1 MHPRIHPIDRP
12 KSILARLGFWFIR
25 RDVGKVTTVAKVIY
39 ARFPRIML
47 LVKRMLDIE
56 KRHSLTDS
64 MHTLIQTYVATLNGC
79 SFCMDVSSKKARQLD
94 IPSEKFQQLPD
105 FRHSSHYPPA
115 EQAALAYVEEL
126 TKQVEVSD
134 STFEALREHWTD
146 REIIEITYA
155 ASAENFLN
163 RLVKPLGIGS
173 DQLCEL

>member
-47 LVKRMLDIE
+47 LVKRMLNIE

-79 SFCMDVSSKKARQLD
+79 SFCMDLSTKKAHQQG
-94 IPSEKFQQLPD
+94 IPSEKFKQLSE

-155 ASAENFLN
+155 ASVENFLN

>member
-56 KRHSLTDS
+56 KRHSLTDTL
-64 MHTLIQTYVATLNGC
+64 HPLIQAYVATLNGC
-79 SFCMDVSSKKARQLD
+79 SFCIDISSKKARQQN
-94 IPSEKFQQLPD
+94 IPPEKFQQLAD
-105 FRHSSHYPPA
+105 YRHNPHYPPA
-115 EQAALAYVEEL
+115 EQAALNYVEEL

-134 STFEALREHWTD
+134 PTFEALREHWTD

-155 ASAENFLN
+155 ASVENFLN

-173 DQLCEL
+173 DQLCVL

>member
-25 RDVGKVTTVAKVIY
+25 KDVGKVTTVAKVIY

-47 LVKRMLDIE
+47 LVRRMLTIE
-56 KRHSLTDS
+56 KRHSLTNS
-64 MHTLIQTYVATLNGC
+64 MHILIQTYVATLNGC
-79 SFCMDVSSKKARQLD
+79 SFCMDVSTKKAHKLN
-94 IPSEKFQQLPD
+94 IPSEKFQQLTD
-105 FRHSSHYPPA
+105 FRHSPHYQPA
-115 EQAALAYVEEL
+115 EQTALAYVEEL
-126 TKQVEVSD
+126 TKQVEVSAP
-134 STFEALREHWTD
+134 TFEALREHWTD

>member
-1 MHPRIHPIDRP
+1 MQTRIYPIERP
-12 KSILARLGFWFIR
+12 KSILVRLGFWFIQ
-25 RDVGKVTTVAKVIY
+25 RDTGKVTTVAKVIY

-64 MHTLIQTYVATLNGC
+64 MHILIQTYVATLNGC
-79 SFCMDVSSKKARQLD
+79 SFCMDISNKKARKLN
-94 IPSEKFQQLPD
+94 ISLEKFQQMMD
-105 FRHSSHYPPA
+105 FRHCSHYQPS
-115 EQAALAYVEEL
+115 EKAALAYVEEL
-126 TKQVEVSD
+126 TRQVEVD
-134 STFEALREHWTD
+134 DITFEVLRKHWSD

-155 ASAENFLN
+155 ASVENFLN